1 MHQHGRDPARA
12 TLTEPCMQDLVAPLS
27 AGRRARRGGGR
38 HEAPPLPRLTLVHD
52 CSWAIMWSGTQLSV
66 VKCSLLDSKGGHHQQ
81 RSSKAARPRKG
92 HRAWRHTARGPR
104 VLRRATPSSAEPRV
118 ARGRRALAAP
128 QSRRQPRRRPRDS
141 GQRTDGGRRH
151 CQPSRPDPPQGDR
164 RTRRWRVSSQG
175 AGENINKWQRQ
186 SALHDLVPLVVD
198 THGRTGREFVR
209 QVIVRGARSAGLG
222 CAWGCLL

>member
-1 MHQHGRDPARA
+1 MRGAI
-12 TLTEPCMQDLVAPLS
+12 
-27 AGRRARRGGGR
+27 RRAGLASSV
-38 HEAPPLPRLTLVHD
+38 EPLLAVP
-52 CSWAIMWSGTQLSV
+52 
-66 VKCSLLDSKGGHHQQ
+66 Q
-81 RSSKAARPRKG
+81 RVGA
-92 HRAWRHTARGPR
+92 
-104 VLRRATPSSAEPRV
+104 PRV

-141 GQRTDGGRRH
+141 GRRH
-151 CQPSRPDPPQGDR
+151 RQPSRPDPPLGGR

-222 CAWGCLL
+222 CAWGVPVVSGAGSGLLLPQTTQSVLQHRRAIAELRLRPAASSHAQREVQPGTRACCSLACRRAYSPTCAAAPDGRVCHGRL